1 MQIGIYLPVGEMQN
15 DLAAIREFAQ
25 TAEEL
30 GFTHLRIADLVTRP
44 NAGHRHEALTL
55 LAWIAGFTERIE
67 LVPAVIN
74 MPARQTVL
82 LAKQAVE
89 IDLLSGGRLRFG
101 VGVGS
106 RPEEYQALGQDF
118 TTRGRRADEQIEL
131 LRALWE
137 NETVD
142 FNGRWDT
149 VAGLGIN
156 PRPGRRIPIWV
167 GHAIVRDG
175 GRIAPSVLRRIVRN
189 DGWFPAL
196 SRPQLPEILAEIRRL
211 AESEGRDPGQ
221 IGTEGVLRVA
231 GQNAAEWLAELA
243 AWESDGATHMSLNT
257 LGAGLGSS
265 GHLALLK
272 EAARAIGQR

>member
-30 GFTHLRIADLVTRP
+30 GFAHLRIADLVTRP
-44 NAGHRHEALTL
+44 GAGHRHEALTL

-142 FNGRWDT
+142 FHGRWDT
-149 VAGLGIN
+149 VVELGIN

-167 GHAIVRDG
+167 GHAIVPEG
-175 GRIAPSVLRRIVRN
+175 GRIAPSVLRRIARN

-196 SRPQLPEILAEIRRL
+196 SRPQLPEMLAEIRRL
-211 AESEGRDPGQ
+211 AESEGRDPSQ

-231 GQNAAEWLAELA
+231 GQDAAEWIPELA
-243 AWESDGATHMSLNT
+243 AWGADGATHMSLNT
-257 LGAGLGSS
+257 LGAGLDSS
-265 GHLALLK
+265 GHLAALK
-272 EAARAIGQR
+272 ELTSALNNR

>member
-30 GFTHLRIADLVTRP
+30 GFTHLRVADLVTRP
-44 NAGHRHEALTL
+44 GAGHRHEALTL

-89 IDLLSGGRLRFG
+89 IDILSGGRLRFG
-101 VGVGS
+101 IGVGS

-118 TTRGRRADEQIEL
+118 TTRGRRADEQVEL

-175 GRIAPSVLRRIVRN
+175 DRIAPPVLRRIAWN
-189 DGWFPAL
+189 DGWFLAL
-196 SRPQLPEILAEIRRL
+196 SRPQLPETLAEIRRL

-221 IGTEGVLRVA
+221 IGTEGVLPVTGRDT
-231 GQNAAEWLAELA
+231 AEWLAELA

-257 LGAGLGSS
+257 LGAGLDSS
-265 GHLALLK
+265 GHLITLREVASALS
-272 EAARAIGQR
+272 RR